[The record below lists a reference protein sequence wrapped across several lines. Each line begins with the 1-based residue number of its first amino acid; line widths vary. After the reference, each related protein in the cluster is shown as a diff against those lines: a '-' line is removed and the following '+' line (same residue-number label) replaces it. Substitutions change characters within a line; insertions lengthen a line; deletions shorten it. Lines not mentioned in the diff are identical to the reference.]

1 MRKTHSDQAK
11 SLIIRRAKQ
20 CYLTVVH
27 MDGPAPHG
35 VSSPDYESRLP
46 MIVLSLRSLIKAA
59 AAPVLL
65 TAMLGL
71 VIGFATVGVVGVA

>member
-1 MRKTHSDQAK
+1 MLLS
-11 SLIIRRAKQ
+11 SL
-20 CYLTVVH
+20 
-27 MDGPAPHG
+27 HG
-35 VSSPDYESRLP
+35 
-46 MIVLSLRSLIKAA
+46 LIKAA